1 MRDLLLL
8 LCRYPFE
15 ESNRKALSGLLGEVQ
30 DWHKLVELINAHGII
45 ALAAYN
51 IKAAGLEAKIPAEP
65 LAIIENGYLQSVV
78 RNTWLTE
85 HWKEVNEILS
95 EAGFKHVLLKGM
107 ALEHTIYGSKGL
119 RQMNDNDILL
129 KREDCL
135 KAWYL
140 LQQKGFSHGPIKSAL
155 HKKILLDIGKHL
167 PELYKN
173 GYAVEI
179 HHNLFDSEN
188 ETHKDNIDPVD
199 SSVEIN
205 IGGTKA
211 WILSDEMQMKHLIS
225 HFERHALEG
234 SVQIR
239 QYADIILLDKTTSVV
254 MPDKFIADPHQ
265 TENKVYRKAAY
276 RKSYEAVPGKY
287 RLRYLTGDIFPSI
300 TWMKERYKC
309 IGLKAFLYYPL
320 RIGKLM
326 WLIDQRKR

>member
-1 MRDLLLL
+1 MRELLLL

-15 ESNRKALSGLLGEVQ
+15 KSNREALSKLLGEVE

-45 ALAAYN
+45 ALASYN
-51 IKAAGLEAKIPAEP
+51 IKEAGLETKVPADAM
-65 LAIIENGYLQSVV
+65 AILENGSLQSVV

-85 HWKEVNEILS
+85 HWKEVNAILS
-95 EAGFKHVLLKGM
+95 EAGIKHVLLKGM
-107 ALEHTIYGSKGL
+107 ALEHTIYGSRGL

-155 HKKILLDIGKHL
+155 HKKFLLDIGKHL
-167 PELYKN
+167 PELYKD

-179 HHNLFDSEN
+179 HHKIFESEN
-188 ETHKDNIDPVD
+188 ETNNDKIDSVD
-199 SSVEIN
+199 SSIEIN

-211 WILSDEMQMKHLIS
+211 WILSNEMQIKHLKS

-239 QYADIILLDKTTSVV
+239 QYADIILLDKNTSVV
-254 MPDKFIADPHQ
+254 MPDKFITDPHQ
-265 TENKVYRKAAY
+265 TENKAYRKAAY
-276 RKSYEAVPGKY
+276 KKSFATVPAKY
-287 RLRYLTGDIFPSI
+287 RLRYLVGDIFPSVS
-300 TWMKERYKC
+300 WMKERYDC
-309 IGLKAFLYYPL
+309 GLIKLLFYYPARL
-320 RIGKLM
+320 AKLM
-326 WLIDQRKR
+326 WLIN